1 MSTVGTTSSFRRIV
15 GGLSVIAA
23 PLLFSFVEI
32 TYPAHGETPARA
44 LANGA
49 AQSGLWLADI
59 YLGLA
64 ADILFVIAA
73 FALLAVIQQR
83 GAALAVAAA
92 ALTVIGSCLAAA
104 TGGLHWM
111 EWAMAQPGVDRA
123 TALGVLSQAL
133 QNPAGAPVA
142 FGHWFLRAL
151 GVALFG
157 VAVWRSGFGYRW
169 AGLVATL
176 GIVIDTLAGFLPVEQ
191 IPTIDLAVSLVTDGL
206 LVAGLAAV
214 GWRILRPAASASLQ
228 PARTAGDRPP
238 GMAARA

>member
-1 MSTVGTTSSFRRIV
+1 MSTVGTTSSFRRIA

-32 TYPAHGETPARA
+32 TYPAHGETPAGA

-73 FALLAVIQQR
+73 FALLTVIQQR
-83 GAALAVAAA
+83 GAPLAVVAA

-104 TGGLHWM
+104 TGGLHWIQ
-111 EWAMAQPGVDRA
+111 WAMVQPGVDRA
-123 TALGVLSQAL
+123 AALSILSQAL
-133 QNPAGAPVA
+133 QNPSGAPVA

-157 VAVWRSGFGYRW
+157 VALWRSGYGYRW
-169 AGLVATL
+169 AGPAVTL
-176 GIVIDTLAGFLPVEQ
+176 GVVIDTLAGLLPIEQ
-191 IPTIDLAVSLVTDGL
+191 IPAIDLVVSLLTDGL
-206 LVAGLAAV
+206 LFVGLAAV
-214 GWRILRPAASASLQ
+214 GWRILRPAPSSSLQ
-228 PARTAGDRPP
+228 PERSTGDRPS